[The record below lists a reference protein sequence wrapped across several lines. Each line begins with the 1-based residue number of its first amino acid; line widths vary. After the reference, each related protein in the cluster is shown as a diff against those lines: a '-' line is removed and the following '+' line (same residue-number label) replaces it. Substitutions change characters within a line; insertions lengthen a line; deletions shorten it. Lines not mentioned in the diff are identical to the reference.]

1 MGLRHR
7 VPTPQP
13 SAPEAVI
20 ASIRR
25 MVKKLEKEV
34 GLDPAAPIGVGF
46 PAVVIDGVTKSA
58 ANVDP
63 SWIDFEAD
71 PALERATG
79 HPVFVINDADAAGVA
94 EMRYGAGVGQKGT
107 VFLITLGTGTGSA
120 LFYDGMLVPNLELGH
135 MEIRGR
141 DAEKRSAS
149 AARIRRGLSWK
160 AWAADLDEHLLAI
173 EKLFSP
179 RLFIIGGG
187 VSKRSEKFIP
197 RLTVKADVVP
207 AKLLNDAGIVGAA
220 MAAAERALGSRGLT
234 ADAGADGHRRRPRR
248 RRGRSDLRRRRAP
261 RRRDHRAGPGG
272 LGRGRRSRGGRRVA
286 GVRGRLGDDGRLGP
300 RAAPVPLRP
309 GRPRP
314 RGGARQAREPAGRQ
328 AHRRRALG
336 DRRRSRRSSSSTRA
350 PRPRSAARP
359 SR

>member
-1 MGLRHR
+1 MAKDDAHDDDASEPAEGPLDDAPIASDPEAWAADTVPDDPDEELRSVPTGVPVDDRPRRLAVGIDVGGSGIKASAVDLDTGELVGLRHR

-13 SAPEAVI
+13 SVPEAVI

-25 MVKKLEKEV
+25 MVTKLEKET

-46 PAVVIDGVTKSA
+46 PAVVVDGVTKSA

-63 SWIDFEAD
+63 AWIDFEAD

-94 EMRYGAGVGQKGT
+94 EMRYGAGVGQRGT

-120 LFYDGMLVPNLELGH
+120 LFYNGMLVPNLELGH

-160 AWAADLDEHLLAI
+160 AWAADLDEHLHAI

-179 RLFIIGGG
+179 KLFIIGGG
-187 VSKRSEKFIP
+187 VSKRAEKFIP

-220 MAAAERALGSRGLT
+220 MAAAERAS
-234 ADAGADGHRRRPRR
+234 A
-248 RRGRSDLRRRRAP
+248 RRA
-261 RRRDHRAGPGG
+261 
-272 LGRGRRSRGGRRVA
+272 
-286 GVRGRLGDDGRLGP
+286 
-300 RAAPVPLRP
+300 
-309 GRPRP
+309 
-314 RGGARQAREPAGRQ
+314 
-328 AHRRRALG
+328 
-336 DRRRSRRSSSSTRA
+336 
-350 PRPRSAARP
+350 
-359 SR
+359 